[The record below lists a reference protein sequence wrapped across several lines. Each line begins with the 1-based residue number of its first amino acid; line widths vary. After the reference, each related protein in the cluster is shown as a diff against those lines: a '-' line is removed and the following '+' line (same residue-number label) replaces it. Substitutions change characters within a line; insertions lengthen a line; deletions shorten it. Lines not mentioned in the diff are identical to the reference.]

1 MVQWQIEIADGL
13 GVHHLN
19 PGDPAP
25 EGCVRLCHNP
35 LASVMDNYFTQPCSV
50 VGSVS

>member
-25 EGCVRLCHNP
+25 EGCVRLNKVEIRLPEKGNSTSHGARPVC
-35 LASVMDNYFTQPCSV
+35 
-50 VGSVS
+50 